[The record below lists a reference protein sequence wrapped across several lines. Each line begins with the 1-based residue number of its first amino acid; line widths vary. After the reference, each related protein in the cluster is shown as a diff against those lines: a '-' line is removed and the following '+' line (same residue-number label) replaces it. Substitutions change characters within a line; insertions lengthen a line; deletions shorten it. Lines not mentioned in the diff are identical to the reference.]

1 MYREPLI
8 TLTDLY
14 FEIMEKIVTFQPPI
28 DNKDIPRIEA
38 ILKNRKVIVAAKP
51 EFPPLH
57 SFMTYMSAI
66 FIDGINIIALIDRNI
81 LSALV
86 AIAKGDVININDPTY
101 QSISALMCFLLSFD
115 IQIEPAIALYEYGS
129 FHSHSKAVS
138 DLRYFRVADHLHPK
152 QYADIAL
159 GRRNR
164 ASDEEIELA
173 ETFADKFALD
183 EENSFARLLRPFKIN
198 YLYALKIANLARM
211 SLQPMER
218 LQQFYMWML
227 NETVI
232 SAVATSFAT
241 IYFGPHD
248 KRPLIKRI
256 NSRYSDKLLD
266 GIKNATWD
274 MCYLSHWGK
283 MVTSSDSNKANLLC
297 SCDTDLLDVA
307 ECLFFNNSVTVT
319 ETAIERVFLKHWPP
333 NLMKQLIEQR
343 SQLHESVRKN
353 PKKRELHIKESWGRL
368 DQMILREEAALGV
381 QSNLLQVNKS

>member
-1 MYREPLI
+1 
-8 TLTDLY
+8 
-14 FEIMEKIVTFQPPI
+14 MEKIVTFQPPI

-38 ILKNRKVIVAAKP
+38 ILKNRKLIVAANP

-66 FIDGINIIALIDRNI
+66 FIDAINIKALIDRNI
-81 LSALV
+81 LSTLV
-86 AIAKGDVININDPTY
+86 AIAKGDIININDPTY

-115 IQIEPAIALYEYGS
+115 IQIEPAIAIYEYGS

-138 DLRYFRVADHLHPK
+138 DLKYFRVADHLHPK

-164 ASDEEIELA
+164 ASDEELELA
-173 ETFADKFALD
+173 GTFADKFVLD
-183 EENSFARLLRPFKIN
+183 EEKSFTRLLRPFKIN

-211 SLQPMER
+211 SLQPIER
-218 LQQFYMWML
+218 LQQFYKWML
-227 NETVI
+227 NEAVL
-232 SAVATSFAT
+232 SAVATTFAT

-256 NSRYSDKLLD
+256 NSQCSDKLLK

-274 MCYLSHWGK
+274 MSYLSHWGK
-283 MVTSSDSNKANLLC
+283 MVASSDSNKASLFC

-307 ECLFFNNSVTVT
+307 ECLFSNNSVTVT

-343 SQLHESVRKN
+343 IQLNESVRKN
-353 PKKRELHIKESWGRL
+353 PKKRELHIKKSWGCL
-368 DQMILREEAALGV
+368 DQMILREEAALGI
-381 QSNLLQVNKS
+381 QSNFSRTNRS